1 MLLES
6 FKYLG
11 FAVGV
16 WIILGVIMSVI
27 VTIFSLNPGGFDTF
41 SFGGTSVTTF

>member
-11 FAVGV
+11 LAVGV
-16 WIILGVIMSVI
+16 WLILAVIMSVI
-27 VTIFSLNPGGFDTF
+27 STIFSINPGGFDTF
-41 SFGGTSVTTF
+41 TFGGTSVTTS